1 MFKKSRRKI
10 VAAIMS
16 VLVLLWVGML
26 GVIYISSYIDVLKNN
41 ERMLRVHADMYMPP
55 TEFGMPENKP
65 APPED
70 KHGFSDSPQFRLST
84 FYTVALTYGGDVIE
98 IKNEQPTVHS
108 DSELRALAE
117 KIIAEGKANGKKNDL
132 VYYASDKGGYMLVTF
147 MDNTIINESAT
158 TLFRYTLI
166 FGGAAMVLFF
176 FLSII
181 LTKKIV
187 QPLEESY
194 QKQKQ
199 FISDAGHELKTPVSV
214 VGANA
219 ELLSREL
226 GENQWLNN
234 IMYENER
241 MGALI
246 AQLLELTRTERVSK
260 KMQCVDFSRLCNG
273 EALPFESVAFE
284 KGLTLCSDIAPS
296 VLVEGNADELKQL
309 VAILLDNAVN
319 HSEGG
324 GTVALRLEKAHGSA
338 GLSVINAGKEIPQ
351 EKRELIFERFY
362 REDTART
369 GDGKHYGLGL
379 AIARSIV
386 SSHKGKIDVL
396 CYDGLVEFRVQL
408 PTA

>member
-1 MFKKSRRKI
+1 
-10 VAAIMS
+10 
-16 VLVLLWVGML
+16 
-26 GVIYISSYIDVLKNN
+26 
-41 ERMLRVHADMYMPP
+41 
-55 TEFGMPENKP
+55 
-65 APPED
+65 
-70 KHGFSDSPQFRLST
+70 
-84 FYTVALTYGGDVIE
+84 
-98 IKNEQPTVHS
+98 
-108 DSELRALAE
+108 
-117 KIIAEGKANGKKNDL
+117 
-132 VYYASDKGGYMLVTF
+132 
-147 MDNTIINESAT
+147 
-158 TLFRYTLI
+158 
-166 FGGAAMVLFF
+166 
-176 FLSII
+176 
-181 LTKKIV
+181 
-187 QPLEESY
+187 
-194 QKQKQ
+194 
-199 FISDAGHELKTPVSV
+199 
-214 VGANA
+214 
-219 ELLSREL
+219 
-226 GENQWLNN
+226 
-234 IMYENER
+234 MYENER